1 MLPTSLLALALA
13 VLLPA
18 TLVGQGPP
26 VTVLADRY
34 VAGIYEFFPEQAA
47 FSGLANAPADRLSDN
62 SLDAARRWQRLE
74 DSLGTALDA
83 LPRPAVGAADWV
95 THGFLRAA
103 LGGGRASRVC
113 RTELWPVN
121 QAFGWQASMARLAAL
136 QPVGSDS
143 ARDAAVARWRQ
154 LPRYVR
160 TEIANLREGLRLGY
174 TAPASVAQAVIG
186 QLDGL
191 LAAPADS
198 LPFRVN
204 PALRDSTPAFVAAF
218 RPLATDS
225 VRALAREYR
234 AFLAEEYLPRARKS
248 NAVSAN
254 PDGVACYRALIRQ
267 ATSVDKEPGGS
278 GAK

>member
-1 MLPTSLLALALA
+1 
-13 VLLPA
+13 
-18 TLVGQGPP
+18 
-26 VTVLADRY
+26 
-34 VAGIYEFFPEQAA
+34 
-47 FSGLANAPADRLSDN
+47 
-62 SLDAARRWQRLE
+62 
-74 DSLGTALDA
+74 
-83 LPRPAVGAADWV
+83 
-95 THGFLRAA
+95 
-103 LGGGRASRVC
+103 
-113 RTELWPVN
+113 
-121 QAFGWQASMARLAAL
+121 MAQLAAL

-174 TAPASVAQAVIG
+174 TAPASVVQAVIG
-186 QLDGL
+186 QLDGF

-198 LPFRVN
+198 LPFVN
-204 PALRDSTPAFVAAF
+204 PTLRDSTPAFVASF

-267 ATSVDKEPGGS
+267 ATSVDREPGRLWREVTAQVTRDSAALMRIAREVYPPAS
-278 GAK
+278 GERADVRWLRTRLEQDAGNEIPGPDSVRAFTQAAMDRARAAIPQWLRRSPPAT